1 MHPNNSNY
9 QNFGMKRLLTVI
21 VCVMVF
27 GSVMAQIR
35 GNEIVVTVE
44 PDHQDWHYKTGEKA
58 NFTIEVRKSGTLLSD
73 VSIDLK
79 AGPEMYQDVTRQQVL
94 KDGTMKLSGTM
105 KQPGFYR
112 VDVTAHV
119 NGKDYKQACGAA
131 FEPERLQ
138 PSTVMPKDFE
148 SFWQN
153 AVQEARK
160 VDLNPTKRLLP
171 ERCTKDVN
179 VYEVSFQNFQWNY
192 RTYGILCV
200 PVKEGKYPALLRV
213 PGAGVRPYGG
223 DVWTA
228 SQGAVTLEIGIH
240 GIPVTMEQKVYD
252 DVFNGA
258 LSGYWEFN
266 MDDRDKHYYKRV
278 VLGCIRA
285 LDYIAE
291 YTPWNGR
298 EMGVTG
304 SSQGGFLTLAT
315 AALDQR
321 VTFYAPVHA
330 ALCDH
335 TNSLRGIACGWP
347 HYFYWNKGKG
357 QEKQIEVSRYYDG
370 VNFARLIRNSQKGW
384 FSFGYNDDVVP
395 PTTAWST
402 YNTVTGPKEISP
414 YKQTWHFWYQEQ
426 WDEWEDWL
434 LKQMKLK

>member
-1 MHPNNSNY
+1 
-9 QNFGMKRLLTVI
+9 MKRLLTVI

-285 LDYIAE
+285 LDYIA
-291 YTPWNGR
+291 
-298 EMGVTG
+298 
-304 SSQGGFLTLAT
+304 
-315 AALDQR
+315 
-321 VTFYAPVHA
+321 
-330 ALCDH
+330 
-335 TNSLRGIACGWP
+335 
-347 HYFYWNKGKG
+347 
-357 QEKQIEVSRYYDG
+357 
-370 VNFARLIRNSQKGW
+370 
-384 FSFGYNDDVVP
+384 
-395 PTTAWST
+395 
-402 YNTVTGPKEISP
+402 
-414 YKQTWHFWYQEQ
+414 
-426 WDEWEDWL
+426 
-434 LKQMKLK
+434 